1 MMGNDAMDG
10 ELSVTET
17 AADMT
22 LEIKHLVMACSRF
35 PMALRSSLLVSAM
48 FVTALW
54 SLVPHHVLLGW
65 LGVLWSVMLMR
76 NAFVRGYLRISDKAQ
91 VSTGRWKTGLVIGA
105 LCAGMCWGSA
115 GFIFSSAPFDLPFL
129 MSIVVVAGVSAF
141 ACVEMAPV
149 PAAAVAFLLAAM
161 LPFTIPLVLTGERV
175 NLFMG
180 LIGLAYAGF
189 LLQLLR
195 QMNRMVSTTLTTSKQ
210 NVELSASVKDSDK
223 RMARFF
229 ESAPGFF
236 YTATLHPDGR
246 TSMPFTSVGV
256 RDLLGISGE
265 ELTDSI
271 RPLLNIAYPDDV
283 VRFLQARN
291 ESLYSF
297 TPFRLEFRI
306 NHAHKGER
314 WIELRSLPQNGPD
327 GSTSWHGFMHDI
339 TERKRM
345 EEELIAREY
354 ESRTLIEN
362 SPDNISRYNRDGK
375 RVFVNPAFG
384 TLVDGGMESLLGKRP
399 TESPGGANA
408 KAYEAKI
415 AEVFAT
421 GQSAEFELRWTGPD
435 NREICSHVRL
445 IAECDRSGEVATVL
459 AVGRDISDIHS
470 YRQKIHQMA
479 FYDPLTALPNRSS
492 FNERLKRML
501 AEASWHGQQA
511 VIMLLDLDRFKAVND
526 TMGHPAGDELLRV
539 AAVRLSDC
547 VRADDMVARLGGDEF
562 AILLPEMPSGT
573 DLGRI
578 AGKVLEA
585 FRKPFVLEGKEV
597 FVSASIGIAVYPDD
611 SSDAHDLVKQADT
624 AMYLAKRSGRNNYRF
639 YSKDLTV
646 LASERFALESELR
659 RAVERNELE
668 LYFQPKVWLA
678 DGALIGSEA
687 LLRWNHPQRG
697 MVLPDQFI
705 EIAEDSG
712 LIMEIGEWVLREAC
726 LTAKEWNAPDM
737 PLHKVAIN
745 LSARQFHS
753 GDLVKTVTRILQET
767 SCWPEW
773 IELEIT
779 ESMLL
784 DEDGE
789 VLEILNRLQEMGV
802 AIAIDDF
809 GTGYSSLSYLAR
821 YPINTL
827 KIDRL
832 FVSSIADDTHRA
844 ELVGAIIS
852 IAHSLGQIVVAEG
865 VDTPEQA
872 AYLRERGCQIAQ
884 GYLYSKPMPRT
895 AFNSLLN
902 SYRLSMDVEKT
913 GRWRKPL
920 SLLNM

>member
-1 MMGNDAMDG
+1 
-10 ELSVTET
+10 LSGTEKSG
-17 AADMT
+17 DR
-22 LEIKHLVMACSRF
+22 LQEIKRLDMAYGRF
-35 PMALRSSLLVSAM
+35 PSALKSSLLVSLIL
-48 FVTALW
+48 VVALW
-54 SLVPHHVLLGW
+54 SLVAHDILLVW
-65 LGVLWSVMLMR
+65 LGVLWAVMLVR
-76 NAFVRGYLRISDKAQ
+76 NSFVRWYSRIADKAGISI
-91 VSTGRWKTGLVIGA
+91 VRWKAGLVIGA
-105 LCAGMCWGSA
+105 LSGGICWGLT
-115 GFIFSSAPFDLPFL
+115 GFCFSSTPFDLPF
-129 MSIVVVAGVSAF
+129 MISVFVITGVCAF
-141 ACVEMAPV
+141 ASVELAPV
-149 PAAAVAFLLAAM
+149 PQAAIAFIFAAM
-161 LPFTIPLVLTGERV
+161 LPITVWLMVFGERV
-175 NLFMG
+175 HFYMG
-180 LIGLAYAGF
+180 LIGLAFVGF
-189 LLQLLR
+189 LLMLLR
-195 QMNRMVSTTLTTSKQ
+195 QMSRMVFASLSVSRQ
-210 NVELSASVKDSDK
+210 NIELSASVKDRDQ
-223 RMARFF
+223 RMSRFF

-246 TSMPFTSVGV
+246 TSMPFTSIGIGE
-256 RDLLGISGE
+256 LLGISGDE
-265 ELTDSI
+265 VVDNIL
-271 RPLLNIAYPDDV
+271 PLLNIAHPEDIP
-283 VRFLQARN
+283 RFLQARN
-291 ESLYSF
+291 ESLYAF
-297 TPFRLEFRI
+297 TPFLLEFRI
-306 NHAHKGER
+306 NHTLKGER
-314 WIELRSLPQNGPD
+314 WIELRSLPQNGPH

-345 EEELIAREY
+345 EEELVAREY

-362 SPDNISRYNRDGK
+362 SPDNISRYGRDGR

-384 TLVDGGMESLLGKRP
+384 SLVEGGMDALLGKKP
-399 TESPGGANA
+399 SENPGGANA
-408 KAYEAKI
+408 SAYEAKI

-421 GQSAEFELRWTGPD
+421 GKSAEFELRWPGRD
-435 NREICSHVRL
+435 GSEICSHVRL

-479 FYDPLTALPNRSS
+479 FYDTLTALPNRFS

-511 VIMLLDLDRFKAVND
+511 VVMLLDLDRFKAVND
-526 TMGHPAGDELLRV
+526 TMGHPAGDELLRL
-539 AAVRLSDC
+539 AAIRLTDC

-578 AGKVLEA
+578 ADKILDA
-585 FRKPFVLEGKEV
+585 LRKPFVLEGKEV

-611 SSDAHDLVKQADT
+611 SSDADDLVKQADT

-697 MVLPDQFI
+697 LVPPDQFI
-705 EIAEDSG
+705 DIAEDSG

-726 LTAKEWNAPDM
+726 HTATEWNAPDM

-767 SCWPEW
+767 KCWPEW

-784 DEDGE
+784 DEHGE
-789 VLEILNRLQEMGV
+789 VLEILNQLQEMGV

-832 FVSSIADDTHRA
+832 FVSSIADNTHRA

-865 VDTPEQA
+865 VDTAEQA
-872 AYLRERGCQIAQ
+872 MYLRERGCQIAQ
-884 GYLYSKPMPRT
+884 GYLYSRPMPRA
-895 AFNSLLN
+895 AFRSLLV
-902 SYRLSMDVEKT
+902 SFRQSTDIEKT

-920 SLLNM
+920 SLLAL

>member
-1 MMGNDAMDG
+1 
-10 ELSVTET
+10 
-17 AADMT
+17 
-22 LEIKHLVMACSRF
+22 
-35 PMALRSSLLVSAM
+35 
-48 FVTALW
+48 
-54 SLVPHHVLLGW
+54 
-65 LGVLWSVMLMR
+65 
-76 NAFVRGYLRISDKAQ
+76 
-91 VSTGRWKTGLVIGA
+91 
-105 LCAGMCWGSA
+105 
-115 GFIFSSAPFDLPFL
+115 
-129 MSIVVVAGVSAF
+129 
-141 ACVEMAPV
+141 
-149 PAAAVAFLLAAM
+149 
-161 LPFTIPLVLTGERV
+161 
-175 NLFMG
+175 
-180 LIGLAYAGF
+180 
-189 LLQLLR
+189 
-195 QMNRMVSTTLTTSKQ
+195 
-210 NVELSASVKDSDK
+210 
-223 RMARFF
+223 
-229 ESAPGFF
+229 
-236 YTATLHPDGR
+236 
-246 TSMPFTSVGV
+246 
-256 RDLLGISGE
+256 
-265 ELTDSI
+265 
-271 RPLLNIAYPDDV
+271 
-283 VRFLQARN
+283 
-291 ESLYSF
+291 
-297 TPFRLEFRI
+297 
-306 NHAHKGER
+306 
-314 WIELRSLPQNGPD
+314 
-327 GSTSWHGFMHDI
+327 
-339 TERKRM
+339 
-345 EEELIAREY
+345 
-354 ESRTLIEN
+354 
-362 SPDNISRYNRDGK
+362 
-375 RVFVNPAFG
+375 
-384 TLVDGGMESLLGKRP
+384 
-399 TESPGGANA
+399 
-408 KAYEAKI
+408 
-415 AEVFAT
+415 
-421 GQSAEFELRWTGPD
+421 
-435 NREICSHVRL
+435 
-445 IAECDRSGEVATVL
+445 
-459 AVGRDISDIHS
+459 
-470 YRQKIHQMA
+470 MA

-539 AAVRLSDC
+539 AAVRLTDC
-547 VRADDMVARLGGDEF
+547 VRGDDMVARLGGDEF

-578 AGKVLEA
+578 AGKILEA
-585 FRKPFVLEGKEV
+585 FRKPFALEGKEV

-611 SSDAHDLVKQADT
+611 SSDAHDLIKQADT

-705 EIAEDSG
+705 DIAEDSG
-712 LIMEIGEWVLREAC
+712 LIMEIGDWVLCEAC
-726 LTAKEWNAPDM
+726 LTATEWNAPDM

-767 SCWPEW
+767 KCWPEW

-789 VLEILNRLQEMGV
+789 VLEILNQLQEMGV

-832 FVSSIADDTHRA
+832 FVSSIAEDTHRA

-884 GYLYSKPMPRT
+884 GYLYSRPMPRA
-895 AFNSLLN
+895 AFNSLLS
-902 SYRLSMDVEKT
+902 SYRLSIDVEKT

-920 SLLNM
+920 SLLNMKP

>member
-1 MMGNDAMDG
+1 MSGDK
-10 ELSVTET
+10 L
-17 AADMT
+17 
-22 LEIKHLVMACSRF
+22 LEVKQLVMAYSRF
-35 PMALRSSLLVSAM
+35 PMALRSSLLVSTL
-48 FVTALW
+48 VVVALW
-54 SLVPHHVLLGW
+54 SLVAHWVLLLW
-65 LGVLWSVMLMR
+65 LGSLWAVMWVR
-76 NAFVRGYLRISDKAQ
+76 NFYVRKYLRITAKSPTT
-91 VSTGRWKTGLVIGA
+91 TGKWMFGLVLGA
-105 LCAGMCWGSA
+105 LAAGMCWGGT
-115 GFIFSSAPFDLPFL
+115 GFLFSSAPFDLPFML
-129 MSIVVVAGVSAF
+129 CLIVVAGVCAF

-149 PAAAVAFLLAAM
+149 PSAAIAFMLAAM
-161 LPFTIPLVLTGERV
+161 MPFAIPLMLTGERV
-175 NLFMG
+175 NFFMG
-180 LIGLAYAGF
+180 LIGLAYTGF

-195 QMNRMVSTTLTTSKQ
+195 QMNRMVSTTLSTSRQ
-210 NVELSASVKDSDK
+210 NVELSASVKDSDQ
-223 RMARFF
+223 RMSRFF

-236 YTATLHPDGR
+236 YTATLHQDGK

-256 RDLLGISGE
+256 RDLLGIRGE
-265 ELTDSI
+265 ELEESI
-271 RPLLNIAYPDDV
+271 RPLLDIAHPEDV

-291 ESLYSF
+291 ESLYSLS
-297 TPFRLEFRI
+297 PFRLEFRI
-306 NHAHKGER
+306 NHAQKGER
-314 WIELRSLPQNGPD
+314 WIELRSLPQTSSD

-345 EEELIAREY
+345 EEELITREY

-384 TLVDGGMESLLGKRP
+384 VLVEGGMEALLGKRP
-399 TESPGGANA
+399 TESPGGVNA

-435 NREICSHVRL
+435 DREICSHVRL
-445 IAECDRSGEVATVL
+445 IAECDRDGEVATVL

-511 VIMLLDLDRFKAVND
+511 VVMLLDLDRFKAVND

-539 AAVRLSDC
+539 AAVRLTDC

-578 AGKVLEA
+578 ADKILEA
-585 FRKPFVLEGKEV
+585 FRKPFVLENKEV

-705 EIAEDSG
+705 DIAEDSG

-753 GDLVKTVTRILQET
+753 GDLVNTVTRILQET
-767 SCWPEW
+767 NCWPEW

-784 DEDGE
+784 DEHSE
-789 VLEILNRLQEMGV
+789 VLETLNKLQSMGV

-832 FVSSIADDTHRA
+832 FVSSIAEDTHRA

-865 VDTPEQA
+865 VDTEEQA
-872 AYLRERGCQIAQ
+872 VYLRERGCQIAQ
-884 GYLYSKPMPRT
+884 GYLYSKPMPRK
-895 AFNSLLN
+895 AFKSLL
-902 SYRLSMDVEKT
+902 LSFGEEVDLGKT
-913 GRWRKPL
+913 GKWRKNL
-920 SLLNM
+920 SLLNT